1 MDFEEWADAS
11 ARPDLQNAL
20 GVVKAMGVQMKE
32 VEIPDFPYGALT
44 NTIGNGEAASVFEDL
59 IRSGKVDQLADK
71 RQIAG
76 MKASLELP
84 AIEYLRAMRI
94 RTIVQEAFRDLFID
108 VDLLLTPTRLAP
120 ASKITEPLDRTPEG
134 PRPKSRGLSGL
145 IPAGNLCGLPAIS
158 LPCGFADQMPIAISL
173 VGRPWYENQLIA
185 MGHAFQSQ
193 TDWHRRRPPVT

>member
-1 MDFEEWADAS
+1 MEWADAS

-59 IRSGKVDQLADK
+59 VRSGKVDQLADK

-94 RTIVQEAFRDLFID
+94 RTIVQEAFRSLFLD

-120 ASKITEPLDRTPEG
+120 ASKITEPLDRTTEG

-158 LPCGFADQMPIAISL
+158 LPCGFADKMPIAISF

-185 MGHAFQSQ
+185 MGHTFQSH
-193 TDWHRRRPPVT
+193 TDWHRRRPTIT

>member
-1 MDFEEWADAS
+1 
-11 ARPDLQNAL
+11 
-20 GVVKAMGVQMKE
+20 MGAQMKE

-44 NTIGNGEAASVFEDL
+44 NTIGNGEAASIFEDL

-94 RTIVQEAFRDLFID
+94 RTLVQEAFRSLFLD
-108 VDLLLTPTRLAP
+108 VDMLLTPTRLAP
-120 ASKITEPLDRTPEG
+120 ASKITDPLDRTAEG
-134 PRPKSRGLSGL
+134 PKPKSRGLSGL
-145 IPAGNLCGLPAIS
+145 IPAGNLAGLPAIS
-158 LPCGFADQMPIAISL
+158 LPCGFADKMPIAISL

-185 MGHAFQSQ
+185 IGRLFQSQ
-193 TDWHRRRPPVT
+193 TDWHRRKPPVS